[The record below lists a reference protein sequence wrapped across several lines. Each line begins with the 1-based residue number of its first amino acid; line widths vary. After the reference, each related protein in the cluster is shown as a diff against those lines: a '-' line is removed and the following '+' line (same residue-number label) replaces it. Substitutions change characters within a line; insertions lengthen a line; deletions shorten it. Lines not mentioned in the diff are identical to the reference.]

1 MIHLTTDEAL
11 HIARRTLGDGFLL
24 RDVGLLEAAVARPAT
39 SVGGADAYPTIVD
52 KAAALVHS
60 AVRNHALVD
69 GNKRV
74 GLMLLI
80 VFLGVNGRRLTATND
95 EAYELIVSIA
105 EGRLDAVADIA
116 GALSGFVEAAD

>member
-11 HIARRTLGDGFLL
+11 HIARRTLGDDVVI

-39 SVGGADAYPTIVD
+39 SVGGRDAYPSLIE

-69 GNKRV
+69 GNKRL

-80 VFLGVNGRRLTATND
+80 VFLGVNGRRLAATND
-95 EAYELIVSIA
+95 QAYDLIVAVA
-105 EGRLDAVADIA
+105 EGRLDSVDAIVAHLRPLVVSD
-116 GALSGFVEAAD
+116 